1 MSRRNIYL
9 QTLSVAEALER
20 ARAALDRDALVGG
33 EILATEDAAGRVTAA
48 AVHARLSAPPFHSAA
63 MDGYAVRAEETFGAR
78 EEAPLRMVPGESC
91 HPINTGQP
99 LPEGSNA
106 VIKIEDVVP
115 QADGSLLIEAAAF
128 PWMHVRRIGEDI
140 VATELLLPQN
150 HLLSPYDI
158 GALLTAGVWEVR
170 VWEPIRLVFIPT
182 GDEVLDFTTR
192 PTPAPGQVIES
203 NSQIFCA
210 LARTWGAVPRRL
222 PPVPDDP
229 ARLRAAVAEALQG
242 AAQVVVVGAGS
253 SAGSKDFTRAVFA
266 ECGEILAHGLALS
279 PGKPTLLGVSHEGKL
294 LVGAPGYPG
303 SAIACFEEVLAPLVA
318 WLGRRPAPERPRI
331 RARLARKTP
340 SRLGSEEILR
350 LAVGRLD
357 DHHIAVPFG
366 RGAGMLSTLTRAQA
380 LGRIPAASEG
390 LEEGAEIDAELLVP
404 QAGLERVLV
413 HVGSHDN
420 ILDLLANELMGL
432 AEPLRLVSANV
443 GSLGGLIALKNGA
456 AMLSG
461 CHLFDPPTGDFNF
474 PFLRRYL
481 PDLPVTVVNL
491 AIRSQGFILAPG
503 NPKQI
508 RVLADLIRPEVRFVN
523 RQRGAGTRI
532 LLDHQLREAG
542 LDPRQIRG
550 YEREEHTHMAV
561 AINVRSG
568 AADCGLGIFSAA
580 RALDLDFVPLAAE
593 RYDLVIPDRLLAD
606 PRPRMLLDLLRDPA
620 IHRKIQDLGG
630 YDTRLC
636 GRIMQEGLGLGEP

>member
-20 ARAALDRDALVGG
+20 ARKVLDRDALVAA
-33 EILATEDAAGRVTAA
+33 ETISTEEAAGRVTAT
-48 AVHARLSAPPFHSAA
+48 AVHARFSVPPFHSAA

-78 EEAPLRMVPGESC
+78 EDAPLRLVPGSGC
-91 HPINTGQP
+91 HPVNTGQP
-99 LPEGSNA
+99 LPEGTNA

-115 QADGSLLIEAAAF
+115 QADGGLLIEAAAF

-140 VATELLLPQN
+140 VATELLLPRN
-150 HLLSPYDI
+150 HQLSPYDI

-222 PPVPDDP
+222 SPVPDDR
-229 ARLRAAVAEALQG
+229 ARLRAALGEALHG
-242 AAQVVVVGAGS
+242 DAHVVVVGAGS
-253 SAGSKDFTRAVFA
+253 SAGSKDFTRAVFE
-266 ECGEILAHGLALS
+266 ECGEILAHGLAVS
-279 PGKPTLLGVSHEGKL
+279 PGKPTLLGVSREGKL

-303 SAIACFEEVLAPLVA
+303 SAIVCFEEVLAPLVA

-357 DHHIAVPFG
+357 DGHIAVPLG

-380 LGRIPAASEG
+380 LARIPAGSEG

-404 QAGLERVLV
+404 ESTLARVLV

-420 ILDLLANELMGL
+420 TLDLLADELMGL
-432 AEPLRLVSANV
+432 VDPLRLVSANV
-443 GSLGGLIALKNGA
+443 GSLGGLTALKSGA
-456 AMLSG
+456 AMFCG
-461 CHLFDPPTGDFNF
+461 CHLFDPQTNDFNF

-491 AIRSQGFILAPG
+491 AIRDQGLIVAPG
-503 NPKQI
+503 NPKNL
-508 RVLADLIRPEVRFVN
+508 RTLHDLARQDVRFVN
-523 RQRGAGTRI
+523 RQRGSGTRI
-532 LLDHQLREAG
+532 LLDHHLREAG
-542 LDPRQIRG
+542 LDPRHIQG
-550 YEREEHTHMAV
+550 YGREEHTHMAV
-561 AINVRSG
+561 AVNVRGG
-568 AADCGLGIFSAA
+568 AADCGLGILSAA

-593 RYDLVIPDRLLAD
+593 RYDLVVPERLLED
-606 PRPRMLLDLLRDPA
+606 PRIQTLLDLLRSPVL
-620 IHRKIQDLGG
+620 HRKIAALGG
-630 YDTRLC
+630 YDTRLS
-636 GRIMQEGLGLGEP
+636 GRMMREGMGLGAA